1 MQQAPQ
7 WTEGVFQRGLV
18 VLTVVAV
25 LGAGWFGFDWL
36 RAANDERPAYAAD
49 RDTVLHAAGEG
60 LITLHTIDYREAEND
75 LAGWYEVTTGGLR
88 SDLEA
93 DRAKQLDQTKRKQI
107 VSTAALVRAA
117 VTELDKHAGTAG
129 VIVVL
134 DVELAGK
141 GGKPSTER
149 RRLNAELQRGEQG
162 WRVTSVEAAS

>member
-1 MQQAPQ
+1 MAGR
-7 WTEGVFQRGLV
+7 GVLAWLAVLV
-18 VLTVVAV
+18 VLAL
-25 LGAGWFGFDWL
+25 LGAGWFGFAWL
-36 RAANDERPAYAAD
+36 RAANDERLAYAAG

-60 LITLHTIDYREAEND
+60 LVTLHTIDYREAEND
-75 LAGWYEVTTGGLR
+75 LASWYEVTTGGLR

-93 DRAKQLDQTKRKQI
+93 DRAKQLDQAKKKRT
-107 VSTAALVRAA
+107 VSAASLVRAA
-117 VTELDKHAGTAG
+117 VTELDKHAGTAS

-162 WRVTSVEAAS
+162 WRVTSVESAT